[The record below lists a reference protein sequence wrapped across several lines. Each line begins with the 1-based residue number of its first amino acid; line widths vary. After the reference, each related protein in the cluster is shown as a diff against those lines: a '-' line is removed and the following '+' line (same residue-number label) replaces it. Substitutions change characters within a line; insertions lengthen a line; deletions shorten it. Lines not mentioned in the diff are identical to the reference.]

1 MWLACWPR
9 LALLFARRGAQG
21 QAATLPAGGGSGG
34 FIYHGIIGLAV
45 LIGLAWLMSEA
56 RAQVRW
62 RYVMVALLGQF
73 VIALVLLRVPALREG
88 FLALNGVVQALSD
101 ATRTGTS
108 FVFGY
113 LGGGAAPFAIS
124 DPAASFILGL
134 QALPLIL
141 VMSALSALLW
151 HWRVLPWVVHG
162 FAWALRRSLA
172 LGGAAGVAAAANIF
186 AGMVEAPLMI
196 RPYLARMSRSELF
209 VLMSVG
215 MATVAGTMM
224 VLYAAVLAPVIPG
237 ALGHIL
243 TASVISLPAAI
254 LIAQIMIPEKTDAA
268 LPDETAQQIEMPRYG
283 SAMDAVTA
291 GTQQG
296 LVLLANVIAM
306 LIVLVALV
314 ALINLLLSALPE
326 FAGAPLS
333 LQRVLGWLFAPLV
346 WSIGIPWEEAAS
358 AAALMGSKTVLNELI
373 AYIDLVGAGGAE
385 LSPHSRLIMVYA
397 LCGFANFGSLG
408 IMIGGLSGMVP
419 ERRGEIAQ
427 LGLRSIV
434 AGSFATLMTGAVV
447 GLIAPAEFA
456 L

>member
-1 MWLACWPR
+1 
-9 LALLFARRGAQG
+9 
-21 QAATLPAGGGSGG
+21 
-34 FIYHGIIGLAV
+34 
-45 LIGLAWLMSEA
+45 
-56 RAQVRW
+56 
-62 RYVMVALLGQF
+62 MVALVSQF
-73 VIALVLLRVPALREG
+73 VIALILLRVPGLREG
-88 FLALNGVVQALSD
+88 FVALNGAVLALSD
-101 ATRTGTS
+101 ATRAGTS

-113 LGGGAAPFAIS
+113 LGGGAPPFTVS

-151 HWRVLPWVVHG
+151 HWRVLPWVIRG

-224 VLYAAVLAPVIPG
+224 VLYATILAPVIPG

-243 TASVISLPAAI
+243 TASMISLPAAI
-254 LIAQIMIPEKTDAA
+254 LIAQIMVPGKDEPPARDAA
-268 LPDETAQQIEMPRYG
+268 AGHVDMPRYG
-283 SAMDAVTA
+283 SAMDAVTV

-314 ALINLLLSALPE
+314 ALVNLLLSLLPE
-326 FAGAPLS
+326 MAGAPLS
-333 LQRVLGWLFAPLV
+333 LQRLLGWLFAPLV
-346 WSIGIPWEEAAS
+346 WCIGIPWEEAA
-358 AAALMGSKTVLNELI
+358 AAGALMGSKTVLNELI
-373 AYIDLVGAGGAE
+373 AYIDLVGAGGAG
-385 LSPHSRLIMVYA
+385 LSPHSRLVMVYA

-427 LGLRSIV
+427 LGLRSII

-447 GLIAPAEFA
+447 GLIAPADAAF
-456 L
+456 

>member
-1 MWLACWPR
+1 MRLACRPR
-9 LALLFARRGAQG
+9 LALLFARRGAEG
-21 QAATLPAGGGSGG
+21 QAATLFAEGGSGG

-45 LIGLAWLMSEA
+45 LIGLAWLLSEA
-56 RAQVRW
+56 RARIRW
-62 RYVMVALLGQF
+62 RYVIIALVSQF
-73 VIALVLLRVPALREG
+73 VIALILLRVPFLREG
-88 FLALNGVVQALSD
+88 FLALNGVVRALSD
-101 ATRTGTS
+101 ATRAGTS

-113 LGGGAAPFAIS
+113 LGGGAAPFTIS

-151 HWRVLPWVVHG
+151 HWRVLPWVIRG

-196 RPYLARMSRSELF
+196 RPYLMRMRRSELF

-224 VLYAAVLAPVIPG
+224 VLYATILAPVIPG

-254 LIAQIMIPEKTDAA
+254 LIAQIMIPDAD
-268 LPDETAQQIEMPRYG
+268 LPAAPEAAQPVEMPRYG
-283 SAMDAVTA
+283 SAMDAVTV

-314 ALINLLLSALPE
+314 ALVNLLLSLLPE
-326 FAGAPLS
+326 MAGAPLS
-333 LQRVLGWLFAPLV
+333 LQRLLGWLFAPLV
-346 WSIGIPWEEAAS
+346 WCIGIPWEEAMTAG
-358 AAALMGSKTVLNELI
+358 ALMGTKTVLNELI
-373 AYIDLVGAGGAE
+373 AYLDLVGAGGE
-385 LSPHSRLIMVYA
+385 KLSPQSRLIMVYA